1 MSRLGP
7 ERVLL
12 AYRSDVDRVGGAGL
26 MMDDLAEALTA
37 LGLHVDVTLD
47 QHPDVSGY
55 DLVHAMNIWSPDT
68 ALDQLRYLRAQD
80 VPVAW
85 TPIYSHWAE
94 VAWARPAVQGIYSL
108 PDGDERR
115 GYLQAFAA
123 GNLDLPNG
131 MTRWRFNEIHPN
143 FHELLRQMI
152 DCADHMLAFSHNEMQ
167 LLAQVTRVTQLS
179 YSIVPHGVVG
189 DLVQAATPD
198 AFRERLGTDE
208 PFVLSVGTLNGH
220 KNQLL
225 LIEALKGT
233 GLKLVLIG
241 GAREPEYHELVIRE
255 GGDQLVHFDHLPREL
270 VASAYQ
276 AAAVHAQTSFADCCA
291 QVNLE
296 AAIAGCPIVVSNRR
310 SEFEY
315 YGDLAYYCDPSDP
328 DSIRRAVVEAFDG
341 RRREPARWQACSER
355 IAEHTWERAAQA
367 VLAGYERTIERHTRS
382 ASLRAREAAGIRD
395 VRATTVLSLLDELE
409 SEPRLLTEYA
419 ARVDEDAPVTLLV
432 CAIGADDNELAER
445 AGALIAAAD
454 LPARGADMV
463 AFSLEQDQVEALTR
477 AVDHTYGSQA
487 AALVPTASP
496 FQLA

>member
-7 ERVLL
+7 QRVLL
-12 AYRSDVDRVGGAGL
+12 AYRSDVDRVGGAGM
-26 MMDDLAEALTA
+26 MMDDLAEALEA

-47 QHPDVSGY
+47 MRPDVTGY

-68 ALDQLRYLRAQD
+68 ALEQLRYLRAQD

-94 VAWARPAVQGIYSL
+94 VAWARPAVMGIYSL
-108 PDGDERR
+108 PDGEERR

-123 GNLDLPNG
+123 GNLELPNG
-131 MTRWRFNEIHPN
+131 LNRWRFNEIHPN
-143 FHELLRQMI
+143 FHEMLRQMLG
-152 DCADHMLAFSHNEMQ
+152 CADHLLAFSHDEMQ

-179 YSIVPHGVVG
+179 YTIVPHGVVG

-208 PFVLSVGTLNGH
+208 EFVLSVGTLNGH

-225 LIEALKGT
+225 LVEALKGT

-241 GAREPEYHELVIRE
+241 GAREPDYHELVIRE

-270 VASAYQ
+270 VASAYK
-276 AAAVHAQTSFADCCA
+276 AASVHAQTSFADCCA

-296 AAIAGCPIVVSNRR
+296 AALAGCPIVVSNRR

-315 YGDLAYYCDPSDP
+315 YGDLPYYCDPSDP
-328 DSIRRAVVEAFDG
+328 DSIRRAVLDAFDG
-341 RRREPARWQACSER
+341 RRREPERWRACSER
-355 IAEHTWERAAQA
+355 VSAHTWERAAEA
-367 VLAGYERTIERHTRS
+367 VLAGYERTMERHHRTV
-382 ASLRAREAAGIRD
+382 ALRAREQAGIRD
-395 VRATTVLSLLDELE
+395 ARATTVLSLLDELE
-409 SEPRLLTEYA
+409 REPQLLTEYA
-419 ARVDEDAPVTLLV
+419 ARVAEDAPVTLLV
-432 CAIGADDNELAER
+432 CAIGADDAELAER

-454 LPARGADMV
+454 LPARCADMV
-463 AFSLEQDQVEALTR
+463 AFPLPHDQLDALAR
-477 AVDHTYGSQA
+477 AVDHTYGSEA
-487 AALVPTASP
+487 AALLPAVSA
-496 FQLA
+496 FVV